1 MDTSEDESEQEEVA
15 TLSSSIEKLPNLLV
29 GDNGRHTVEALPGQ
43 GEVVHEPRLISSA
56 DLDGCEGST
65 ARLEDV
71 DFDDLAG

>member
-1 MDTSEDESEQEEVA
+1 MDTSEDEVEAEEVA
-15 TLSSSIEKLPNLLV
+15 VLSGSIEKPPDLL
-29 GDNGRHTVEALPGQ
+29 GGNNGRHTVELPGQ
-43 GEVVHEPRLISSA
+43 EEVWHEPCLISSA

>member
-1 MDTSEDESEQEEVA
+1 MEGIQWNCLA
-15 TLSSSIEKLPNLLV
+15 RKKF
-29 GDNGRHTVEALPGQ
+29 AW
-43 GEVVHEPRLISSA
+43 HEPRLISSA